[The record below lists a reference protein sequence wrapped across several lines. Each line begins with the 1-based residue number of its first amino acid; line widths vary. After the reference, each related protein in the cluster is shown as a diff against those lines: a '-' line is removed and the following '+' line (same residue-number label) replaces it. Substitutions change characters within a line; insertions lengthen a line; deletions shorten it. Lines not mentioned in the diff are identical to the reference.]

1 MEQFMIIKLVSITL
15 VFIVLTSE
23 VSASP
28 ARSRAVVASKTAN
41 KLSPD
46 RSGTLSFK
54 KLIYHKIFLST
65 LNLFYKQQRF

>member
-54 KLIYHKIFLST
+54 KINIP
-65 LNLFYKQQRF
+65 

>member
-1 MEQFMIIKLVSITL
+1 MEQFMIIKLVSITTL
-15 VFIVLTSE
+15 VFIVLAPG

-46 RSGTLSFK
+46 RSGNLE
-54 KLIYHKIFLST
+54 KIII
-65 LNLFYKQQRF
+65 

>member
-1 MEQFMIIKLVSITL
+1 MFIIIIFSGFKMEQFMIIKLVSITTL
-15 VFIVLTSE
+15 VFIVLAPG

-46 RSGTLSFK
+46 RSGNLE
-54 KLIYHKIFLST
+54 KIII
-65 LNLFYKQQRF
+65 

>member
-15 VFIVLTSE
+15 VFIVLAYE

-41 KLSPD
+41 KLRQD
-46 RSGTLSFK
+46 RSGNFK
-54 KLIYHKIFLST
+54 EFYIENIYI
-65 LNLFYKQQRF
+65 

>member
-54 KLIYHKIFLST
+54 K
-65 LNLFYKQQRF
+65 N